1 MTRSIFVASVFF
13 LASVASLAQ
22 TFTTLAT
29 FDGPNGAQP
38 YRGPLVQ
45 GLDGN
50 LYGTTYSGGAN
61 RDGEIFKITPGGALT
76 VVKSFGDGVPALEPA
91 AGLIQTPEGNFYGT
105 TAFFTYSTVF
115 WMNPEGRIVLINT
128 FPEADDGELPQGQL
142 VLASD
147 GSLYGTTEVGGM
159 HDQGTVFK
167 VTPEG
172 MLTTLYNFCTQA
184 NCTDGSQPIAGLILA
199 TDGNFYGTTVIGGA
213 YSGGTIFK
221 ITPEGTL
228 TTLYSFCAQ
237 PNCADGTG
245 PVGGLIQSADGN
257 LYGTTVGGG
266 ANTASCSGDCGTIFK
281 ITPAGE
287 LTTLY
292 SFCEQKNCTD
302 GVAPV
307 SALVQGTDGN
317 FYGTTLN
324 GGGTSHLGT
333 IFKITPQGALT
344 TLYRFC
350 NEANCTD
357 GAFPYAGLFQATNG
371 VFYGTT
377 YAHGAGDEGTI
388 FSLAVGL
395 GPFVET
401 LPTSGVVGKTI
412 ALLSQGLTGTTAVSF
427 DGIAASFTVGS
438 DTYLTATVP
447 NGATTGLVTVT
458 TPSTT
463 LKSNQKFRVLP

>member
-1 MTRSIFVASVFF
+1 MTRSIFLAFF
-13 LASVASLAQ
+13 LAAFVASQAQ
-22 TFTTLAT
+22 TFTTLVT
-29 FDGPNGAQP
+29 FDGPNGSQP

-50 LYGTTYSGGAN
+50 LYGTTNVGGAN
-61 RDGEIFKITPGGALT
+61 GDGEIFKITPEGALT
-76 VVKSFGDGVPALEPA
+76 VLKSFGDGVPALDPA

-105 TAFFTYSTVF
+105 TAYFTDSKIF
-115 WMNPEGRIVLINT
+115 WMNPEGKMVFINT
-128 FPEADDGELPQGQL
+128 FPGDDGQLPQGEL
-142 VLASD
+142 VLGND
-147 GSLYGTTEVGGM
+147 GNLYGTTEIGGT

-172 MLTTLYNFCTQA
+172 ALTTLYNFCTQTG
-184 NCTDGSQPIAGLILA
+184 CTDGSQPIAGLILA
-199 TDGNFYGTTVIGGA
+199 TDGNFYGTTQAGGA
-213 YSGGTIFK
+213 NSDGTIFK
-221 ITPEGTL
+221 ITPEGVL

-237 PNCADGTG
+237 PNCTDGEV

-266 ANTASCSGDCGTIFK
+266 ATSCSGACGTIFK

-302 GVAPV
+302 GIAPV

-324 GGGTSHLGT
+324 GGGAGRLGT
-333 IFKITPQGALT
+333 IFKMTSQGKLT

-350 NEANCTD
+350 TEPNCAD
-357 GAFPYAGLFQATNG
+357 GAYPYAGLFQATNG

-377 YAHGAGDEGTI
+377 YAHGAGNDGTI
-388 FSLAVGL
+388 FSLSVGL

-401 LPTSGVVGKTI
+401 LPVSGAVGKTI
-412 ALLSQGLTGTTAVSF
+412 SILSQGLTGTTAVSF
-427 DGIAASFTVGS
+427 NGIAASFSVIS

-447 NGATTGLVTVT
+447 SGATTGLVTVT
-458 TPSTT
+458 TPSAT
-463 LKSNQKFRVLP
+463 LKSNQKFRVVPLG